1 MGWGM
6 PILSIL
12 VLPICNRLIFWNL
25 PVPEDKM
32 GFALYLQVH
41 RLKPNIPVLD
51 HSASCLLGDCCHLP
65 LRHHSVC
72 PVLLSSLYNWWELRR
87 ALPYLFVFCF

>member
-12 VLPICNRLIFWNL
+12 VLPVCNLRLIVWNL
-25 PVPEDKM
+25 PIPEDKM

-51 HSASCLLGDCCHLP
+51 HSASYLLGDCCHLP
-65 LRHHSVC
+65 LRHRSVSC
-72 PVLLSSLYNWWELRR
+72 SAFFSL
-87 ALPYLFVFCF
+87 